1 MLLLTKKEVINL
13 PLTLAQRLVKLRK
26 EHDMTQ
32 QEVAD
37 KIGVGQSLIWR
48 WESGEIKRLRQ
59 DKVQKLANL
68 YGVSEAYIATGI
80 DIGNLPEEVEEWIHR
95 PENREKVISFYK
107 KCKLEEAER
116 KLNNIK

>member
-1 MLLLTKKEVINL
+1 
-13 PLTLAQRLVKLRK
+13 
-26 EHDMTQ
+26 MTQ

-68 YGVSEAYIATGI
+68 YGVSEAYISTGI
-80 DIGNLPEEVEEWIHR
+80 DIGNLPGEVEEWIHR
-95 PENREKVISFYK
+95 PENREKVIGFYK
-107 KCKLEEAER
+107 KCKLEEAAR
-116 KLNNIK
+116 QLNNIK